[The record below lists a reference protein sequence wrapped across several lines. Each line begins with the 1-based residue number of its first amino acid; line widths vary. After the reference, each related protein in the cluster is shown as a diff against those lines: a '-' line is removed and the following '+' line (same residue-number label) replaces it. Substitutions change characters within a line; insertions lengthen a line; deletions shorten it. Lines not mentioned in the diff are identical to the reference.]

1 MVQRLSPALEVPTGA
16 RHHDLSG
23 YYPGRLCVAHLL
35 DSLPRDDPETAQDW
49 IAPSGAHDQ
58 YEAREYM
65 VWTDGNT
72 YLCKQATVY
81 TPEEYA
87 QAWELYSE

>member
-1 MVQRLSPALEVPTGA
+1 MRKLYRTK
-16 RHHDLSG
+16 
-23 YYPGRLCVAHLL
+23 
-35 DSLPRDDPETAQDW
+35 
-49 IAPSGAHDQ
+49 
-58 YEAREYM
+58 M